1 MSLGMK
7 FPWMEG
13 DAGNSFSISSRFYLD
28 LNKNCLPSQLITIFL
43 LGIRDSLLVLWEAQG
58 KARRKDLTAGGEKKK
73 PPKIPP
79 ICLSLHLLKCMF
91 VGERAI
97 HTNLDL
103 NNTGQWQKKWTIL
116 GNDFEFPGFC
126 QVCHSLIICGVIFVC
141 VCVGGILLARTL
153 KLELFK
159 VSHFH
164 LSTYLPDLRDENIPH
179 SVLDV
184 KAICRWW
191 YRWLLRELI

>member
-1 MSLGMK
+1 MSLWMK
-7 FPWMEG
+7 FTGMEG
-13 DAGNSFSISSRFYLD
+13 DTRNSFSIRSKFYLD

-43 LGIRDSLLVLWEAQG
+43 LGICDSLLVLQEAQG

-79 ICLSLHLLKCMF
+79 ICLSLHLLKWMF
-91 VGERAI
+91 VGERDI

-103 NNTGQWQKKWTIL
+103 NNTGQWQKSEPSWEMTL
-116 GNDFEFPGFC
+116 NFPAFVRFVTALSFAGLFC
-126 QVCHSLIICGVIFVC
+126 VC
-141 VCVGGILLARTL
+141 VCASGILLARTL